1 MGKPRKFF
9 GTDGIRGK
17 VGEAPITPDF
27 MMKLGWAVGQV
38 LANGRDDVVLIG
50 KDTRISGYM
59 FESAIEAGLS
69 AAGVDIRLLGPMP
82 TPGIAYLTRNLRGN
96 AGIAISASHN
106 LFEDNGVKF
115 FGPDGDKLA
124 DDAELAIEHLLDQPI
139 KVSKIANMGRAKRV
153 VDGTRRYIEFCK
165 FRVKNNL
172 DLSGLRVVV
181 DCANGAAYHI
191 APYVFEE
198 LGADVVAIANEPDGL
213 NINVDCGTTH
223 PQQLQQKVL
232 ECRAD
237 VGVALDGDGDRLI
250 MVDHA
255 GGIVDGDE
263 ILFVISQMHKQ
274 ALGSGIVGTVMSNLG
289 LEIAIKELDMNF
301 LRAQVGDR
309 YVMQMLH
316 ADKLKLGGET
326 SGHIVNLDMTT
337 TGDGVIAAL
346 QVLDILVDSG
356 KTLAE
361 LKSGMTKYP
370 QVIFNMK
377 IDTQIDPL
385 KIKGVHKVV
394 QDAELELGK
403 NGRVLLRSS
412 GTELLLRLMV
422 EGEIETQVNAIAEN
436 LATEVQS
443 CLDAEYCRNH

>member
-1 MGKPRKFF
+1 MDKPRKFF

-17 VGEAPITPDF
+17 VGEGAITPDF
-27 MMKLGWAVGQV
+27 MMKLGWAIGKV
-38 LANGRDDVVLIG
+38 LANGRDDVVLVG

-106 LFEDNGVKF
+106 FFEDNGVKF
-115 FGPDGDKLA
+115 FGPNGDKLA
-124 DDAELAIEHLLDQPI
+124 DHVELEIERLLEQPI
-139 KVSKIANMGRAKRV
+139 KVSKIGNLGRAKRV
-153 VDGTRRYIEFCK
+153 VDGSRRYIEFCK

-172 DLSGLRVVV
+172 DLNGLRVVI
-181 DCANGAAYHI
+181 DCANGATYHI
-191 APYVFEE
+191 APYIFEE

-213 NINVDCGTTH
+213 NINTHCGATH
-223 PQQLQQKVL
+223 PKQLQQKVL

-237 VGVALDGDGDRLI
+237 VGIALDGDGDRLI

-255 GGIVDGDE
+255 GEIVDGDE
-263 ILFVISQMHKQ
+263 VLFIISQGHKHT
-274 ALGSGIVGTVMSNLG
+274 LGSGIVGTIMSNLG
-289 LEIAIKELDMNF
+289 LEIAIKELDMDF

-316 ADKLKLGGET
+316 NDKLKLGGET

-337 TGDGVIAAL
+337 TGDGIIAAL
-346 QVLDILVDSG
+346 QVLNIIVDCG

-361 LKSGMTKYP
+361 LKSGMKKYP
-370 QVIFNMK
+370 QAIRNIK
-377 IDTQIDPL
+377 LDTQIDDPL
-385 KIKGVHKVV
+385 KIQCMDQAIK
-394 QDAELELGK
+394 DAKLDLGK
-403 NGRVLLRSS
+403 NGKILLRPS
-412 GTELLLRLMV
+412 GTESLLRLMV
-422 EGEIETQVNAIAEN
+422 EGEVESQVNTVADN
-436 LATEVQS
+436 LVNEAQS
-443 CLDAEYCRNH
+443 HF